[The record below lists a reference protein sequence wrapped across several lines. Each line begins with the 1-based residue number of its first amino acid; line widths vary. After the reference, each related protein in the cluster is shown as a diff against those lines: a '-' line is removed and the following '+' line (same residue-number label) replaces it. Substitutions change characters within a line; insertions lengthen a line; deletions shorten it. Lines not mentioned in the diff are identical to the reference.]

1 MTRNA
6 RLNAAQQTSTHSP
19 RSLGYCSPD
28 ADSSGYSYGIGVSAR
43 TPKCPK
49 EAVMSSFDVRFEEK
63 TMGDSVLE
71 IVSPARKST
80 LENVRSVL
88 FDLRIQ
94 IVRVESS
101 VRE

>member
-1 MTRNA
+1 
-6 RLNAAQQTSTHSP
+6 
-19 RSLGYCSPD
+19 
-28 ADSSGYSYGIGVSAR
+28 
-43 TPKCPK
+43 
-49 EAVMSSFDVRFEEK
+49 MSSFDVRFEEK
-63 TMGDSVLE
+63 TTGDSVLE

-101 VRE
+101 VRETGLVERFFVSELDSSPVSRRRAAAIRGTVRKTLRAEHAA